1 MYHFFGVTLY
11 FHSVFIDISNE
22 TLCNTLILWD
32 YFDYSSFDY
41 SSILI
46 TDFYDTHAVLFSF
59 KFLMRI
65 SPNEDVALKPLR
77 ALICRWRRLN
87 SLLVRVIT
95 PYCFSPCINYPIFI
109 S

>member
-41 SSILI
+41 SSILNR
-46 TDFYDTHAVLFSF
+46 DFDDNFTVFSF
-59 KFLMRI
+59 KFLMTYSSQPIRDLSLI
-65 SPNEDVALKPLR
+65 SQEE
-77 ALICRWRRLN
+77 
-87 SLLVRVIT
+87 
-95 PYCFSPCINYPIFI
+95 
-109 S
+109 